1 MNGLIDKIAI
11 VTGASNGLGE
21 AAVRRLLAE
30 GCFVAGIDRQE
41 PRAELVKEFGDRF
54 RFYECDIS
62 DDPRLGQII
71 GKIRSDRGAA
81 SILVNNAAFFLF
93 RGVEASVEE
102 LDKICQ
108 VNVRGTSRVA
118 HHVLPALIEAGG
130 GSIVNLSSVSGFV
143 GQATFATYNATK
155 FAIRG
160 LTKCWAID
168 LAKHNIRVN
177 AICPG
182 YIETAAFRNYCQ
194 QFGLDY
200 DTENRRVGALHI
212 LNRQGRPEEVAAAV
226 AFLASEEA
234 SFITGCD
241 LPVDGGYLA
250 R

>member
-62 DDPRLGQII
+62 DDPRLEQII
-71 GKIRSDRGAA
+71 GRIRSDRGAA
-81 SILVNNAAFFLF
+81 SILVNNAALFLF

-200 DTENRRVGALHI
+200 ETENRRVGALHI
-212 LNRQGRPEEVAAAV
+212 LNRQGRPAEVAAAV

>member
-1 MNGLIDKIAI
+1 MKGLAHRIAI

-30 GCFVAGIDRQE
+30 RCVVAGVDRQE
-41 PRAELVKEFGDRF
+41 PRPELIREFGDRF
-54 RFYECDIS
+54 RFYLCDIS
-62 DDPRLGQII
+62 DDEGLGQSAAR
-71 GKIRSDRGAA
+71 IRKELGPA
-81 SILVNNAAFFLF
+81 SILVNNAALFLF

-102 LDKICQ
+102 LDRICQ
-108 VNVRGTSRVA
+108 VNIRGTSRVT
-118 HHVLPALIEAGG
+118 HHVLPSLIEAGG
-130 GSIVNLSSVSGFV
+130 GSIINLSSISGFV
-143 GQATFATYNATK
+143 GQAVFATYNATK

-177 AICPG
+177 TICPG
-182 YIETAAFRNYCQ
+182 YIETAAFRNYCE

-200 DTENRRVGALHI
+200 ETENRRVGALHL
-212 LNRQGRPEEVAAAV
+212 LNRQGRPEEVAAAI
-226 AFLASEEA
+226 AFLASEES
-234 SFITGCD
+234 SFITGSD

>member
-1 MNGLIDKIAI
+1 MNGLIEKIAI

-30 GCFVAGIDRQE
+30 SCMVAGIDQQE
-41 PRAELVKEFGDRF
+41 PRAECLKEFGNRF
-54 RFYECDIS
+54 RFYKCDIS
-62 DDPRLGQII
+62 DDPRLGQIV
-71 GKIRSDRGAA
+71 GQIRKDLGAA
-81 SILVNNAAFFLF
+81 SILINNAALFVF

-108 VNVRGTSRVA
+108 VNIRGTSRVA
-118 HHVLPALIEAGG
+118 HYVLPALIEAGG
-130 GSIVNLSSVSGFV
+130 GSIVNLSSISGFV
-143 GQATFATYNATK
+143 GQANLATYNATK

-200 DTENRRVGALHI
+200 DTENRRVSALHI

>member
-71 GKIRSDRGAA
+71 GQIRSDRGAA
-81 SILVNNAAFFLF
+81 SILVNNAALFLF

-200 DTENRRVGALHI
+200 ETENRRVGALHI

>member
-1 MNGLIDKIAI
+1 MKGLIHKTAI

-30 GCFVAGIDRQE
+30 GCAVAGIDRQE

-54 RFYECDIS
+54 RFYPCDIS
-62 DDPRLGQII
+62 DDRRLGESV
-71 GKIRSDRGAA
+71 GAIRKDLGPA
-81 SILVNNAAFFLF
+81 SILVNNAALFLF

-102 LDKICQ
+102 MDNICQ
-108 VNVRGTSRVA
+108 VNIRGPSRVT
-118 HHVLPALIEAGG
+118 HYVLPHLIEAGG
-130 GSIVNLSSVSGFV
+130 GSIVNLSSISGFI

-160 LTKCWAID
+160 MTKCWAID

-177 AICPG
+177 TICPG
-182 YIETAAFRNYCQ
+182 YIETAAFRNYCE

-200 DTENRRVGALHI
+200 DTENRRVSALHV

-234 SFITGCD
+234 SFITGSD

>member
-71 GKIRSDRGAA
+71 GQIRKDRGAA
-81 SILVNNAAFFLF
+81 SILVNNAALFTF

-118 HHVLPALIEAGG
+118 HHALPALIEAGG

-200 DTENRRVGALHI
+200 ETENRRVGALHI
-212 LNRQGRPEEVAAAV
+212 LNRQGRPAEVAAAV